1 MIARHTMS
9 IIQLVQTANRAD
21 QPLVCFLDLQ
31 VEYVAEGRALALEA
45 GTPWMENCRRLLA
58 LARAERMSIAHFRQ
72 LRRGTVLNPATGFA
86 NWIEEF
92 RPRPSE
98 MVFERALP
106 SCYAAEKFASVLDY
120 IDHPIIVLAGL
131 TGHGACLATVLD
143 GFHRRHHF
151 IYVSDASA
159 TPRLGSLDPGASHA
173 CVTEIIGSYAEVG
186 STEKTIK
193 WLGSLTMKTSLVGEN
208 VQ

>member
-1 MIARHTMS
+1 MS
-9 IIQLVQTANRAD
+9 VIQLVQTASRANP
-21 QPLVCFLDLQ
+21 PLVCFLDLQ
-31 VEYVAEGRALALEA
+31 VEYVAEGRALALEDA
-45 GTPWMENCRRLLA
+45 TPWMENCRQLLA
-58 LARAERMSIAHFRQ
+58 FARAERMSIAHFRQ

-98 MVFERALP
+98 MVFERAMP
-106 SCYAAEKFASVLDY
+106 SCYAAEKFASVLDH
-120 IDHPIIVLAGL
+120 IDHPTVVLAGL

-159 TPRLGSLDPGASHA
+159 TPRLGNLDCGASHA
-173 CVTEIIGSYAEVG
+173 CVTDIIGCYAEVS
-186 STEKTIK
+186 STDKIVN
-193 WLGSLTMKTSLVGEN
+193 WLGAVTLKANLMGEGI
-208 VQ
+208 

>member
-1 MIARHTMS
+1 MP
-9 IIQLVQTANRAD
+9 IIQLVQAANRVD

-31 VEYVAEGRALALEA
+31 LEYVAEGRALALEA
-45 GTPWMENCRRLLA
+45 STPWMENCRRLLA
-58 LARAERMSIAHFRQ
+58 LARSERMSIAHFRQ

-106 SCYAAEKFASVLDY
+106 SCYAAERFASVLDH
-120 IDHPIIVLAGL
+120 IDHPVIVLAGL

-143 GFHRRHHF
+143 GFHRRHRF
-151 IYVSDASA
+151 IYVSDASS
-159 TPRLGSLDPGASHA
+159 TPRLGSLDAVTSHA
-173 CVTEIIGSYAEVG
+173 CVTEIIGDYAEVG
-186 STEKTIK
+186 STEGTIK
-193 WLGSLTMKTSLVGEN
+193 WLRGLTTKAGRVGES
-208 VQ
+208 VP